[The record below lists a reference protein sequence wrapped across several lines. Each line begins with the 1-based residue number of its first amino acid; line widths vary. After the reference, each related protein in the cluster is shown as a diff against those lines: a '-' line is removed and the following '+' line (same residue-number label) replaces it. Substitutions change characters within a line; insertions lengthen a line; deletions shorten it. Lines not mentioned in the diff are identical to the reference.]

1 MSRNLEVFFRSE
13 QLVTDRV
20 LRFQQHHVAGQ
31 PSYAVIDLVTTDYQS
46 IQELVGSRAELVH
59 GYDGESQH
67 SLFGRI
73 DAATV
78 LAGADSK
85 AEALDFTYRIQLVSQ
100 VALLDRSVD
109 SRIFQN
115 LNVEEIIQQVLEA
128 GGITGDEVSML
139 LTAEYPKREF
149 CVQYQESALAFIRRL
164 CEEEGIYFFTD
175 CALGEHAVL
184 VFADDS
190 SSASPIAD
198 DAEVPFALRSHGTQ
212 DHDTVSVLA
221 PQHRVRSGSFVSR
234 DFNFLTPQL
243 EVTSKDLTQQATAK
257 QHTDLEVYDYPAA
270 YLELKKGSTVGE
282 VTETTLKRLNQ
293 VRLEAEQAGSL
304 TITATSDSPRLRTGR
319 HFKLIDSEGLD
330 GEYFIFA
337 CRMTYEYA
345 RPTPGDEGA
354 ATDRYDCV
362 SELVPR
368 LVKYRTPQTTPRP
381 VIAGPQTAVVVAPEG
396 SEVEEIHTDEHGR
409 CQVKFR
415 WDRDANMT
423 SDASC
428 WIRVQQLQTSGSM
441 VLPRVH
447 WEVIVE
453 FLEGNP
459 DRPIVTGRLYNGLFM
474 PPYALPEGKTRTS
487 LQTSST
493 PGGGGTNE
501 IRYEDKAGAEE
512 VMIHSQ
518 YDTLMVTANNKQK
531 NIGNNESLFV
541 TNNSSSEVTGNA
553 DTKITK
559 GFQNDIGADK
569 TVLVGGNRKQEVNAV
584 YGLTTGGSTT
594 VTVGGNQFEM
604 TGNPLEAILAIAA
617 ERAAEYLAAA
627 AANVVGQVTAAVQGA
642 VDQVLAPV
650 TALTDQVDAVAGNMT
665 ALAGGDLGAAAAV
678 VAGASGLPGAG
689 VVASAIA
696 GPPAAL
702 TPVAGQSAAD
712 IAGVNA
718 IRAAATGMIQQGAG
732 SAMSAVNDAL
742 GRGGDGGGGQSA
754 ENVAGPEGNVDGV
767 DEAKDTKGPG
777 HQINALGSTHTE
789 TSAALR
795 VLAAVNGINTN
806 VSASMTQTVGAAHLE
821 LILGNRAESVE
832 GMKSE
837 TSIGLII
844 LSKGDE
850 TEHVG
855 GAKNV
860 MVGGAILQTI
870 KGDYAVEASAP
881 ATLIGSIH
889 KMEAKSSITFK
900 AGASE
905 VVLDGSG
912 ITITSPIFTCTL
924 PKNHLP
930 KKVSDS

>member
-31 PSYAVIDLVTTDYQS
+31 PSYAVIDLVTTEYQS

-59 GYDGESQH
+59 GYEGEAPH

-78 LAGADSK
+78 LAGADAK
-85 AEALDFTYRIQLVSQ
+85 AESLDFTYRIKLVSP

-115 LNVEEIIQQVLEA
+115 LSVKEIIQQVLEA
-128 GGITGDEVSML
+128 GGIAGDEVSL
-139 LTAEYPKREF
+139 QLTTEYPKREF

-175 CALGEHAVL
+175 CVPGEHPVL
-184 VFADDS
+184 VFSDDS
-190 SSASPIAD
+190 TSASPIAD
-198 DAEVPFALRSHGTQ
+198 DLEVPFALRSHGIQ
-212 DHDTVSVLA
+212 DHDTISTLT

-257 QHTDLEVYDYPAA
+257 SHTDLEVYDYPAA
-270 YLELKKGSTVGE
+270 YLELKEGSTVGE
-282 VTETTLKRLNQ
+282 ITEATLKRLNQ
-293 VRLEAEQAGSL
+293 VRLEAEQAEAL
-304 TITATSDSPRLRTGR
+304 TITATSDSPRLRVGR
-319 HFKLIDSEGLD
+319 QFKLIDSEGLD
-330 GEYFIFA
+330 GDYFIFA
-337 CRMTYEYA
+337 ARMSYEHA
-345 RPTPGDEGA
+345 RPTDGGL
-354 ATDRYDCV
+354 ATNHYACE
-362 SELVPR
+362 SELVPV
-368 LVKYRTPQTTPRP
+368 LVQYRSPQTTPRP

-415 WDRDANMT
+415 WDRDANTT

-518 YDTLMVTANNKQK
+518 YDTQMVTANNKQK
-531 NIGNNESLFV
+531 NIGNNESSFV
-541 TNNSSSEVTGNA
+541 TNNSSSQVAGNA

-559 GFQNDIGADK
+559 GLQNDIGADQ
-569 TVLVGGNRKQEVNAV
+569 TVSVGGNRKQEVNAV

-650 TALTDQVDAVAGNMT
+650 TALTDQVDAVAGNMA

-689 VVASAIA
+689 AVAGAIA
-696 GPPAAL
+696 GPPAAM

-732 SAMSAVNDAL
+732 SAMNAVNEAL
-742 GRGGDGGGGQSA
+742 GRGGGGGGGQSA
-754 ENVAGPEGNVDGV
+754 ENVAGPDGSVDGV
-767 DEAKDTKGPG
+767 DEAKNTKGPG

-832 GMKSE
+832 GMKNE

-905 VVLDGSG
+905 VVMDGSG